1 VKQRIAAAV
10 LVLIAACGGS
20 RTFQTSM
27 PIITI
32 PPTTSTTAGP
42 LEVTP
47 TGCSAP
53 PVTFALLCEV
63 VELIDE
69 NHLSPPAH
77 VSLAAS
83 AAGGVSI
90 FTSTDPPDLP
100 ATVTCA
106 VPSADF
112 SILCDAIESRLRSD
126 PVPLEPMV
134 EAAVVQML
142 TESLDPYTRY
152 VPPELAGALGDNGV
166 IAGAGIVIGA
176 RTVAGS
182 PCVKIGPACPLL
194 VEVVIDGSPG
204 DTSGLRV
211 GDQIV
216 SIDTTDVADLT
227 VLDVAGTLSKASGE
241 TTAVVVQR
249 DGAELSVELTHEVQ
263 DFMPVVSRMVGNV
276 GYMRLAEFGFETHL
290 FVHFGLQT
298 LLDQGADR
306 LILDLR
312 DNPGGY
318 LFSVSI
324 IGSEFFS
331 DGLLYRTQSPTENL
345 DFPAVEG
352 GIATRIPITV
362 VVNENSASS
371 AEVLT
376 AVLAERNR
384 ALIVGQPTYG
394 KNVVQD
400 SFELNNGGILR
411 VTVSEWITPGGATVA
426 GQGVRPDVEL
436 VLPADL
442 TVEQV
447 IEEVLAATR

>member
-1 VKQRIAAAV
+1 MVVAG
-10 LVLIAACGGS
+10 LVLLAACGGS
-20 RTFQTSM
+20 RTFETSM

-32 PPTTSTTAGP
+32 PPTTSTTTGP

-53 PVTFALLCEV
+53 PITFALLCEV

-69 NHLSPPAH
+69 NHLSPPPH
-77 VSLAAS
+77 TSLAAS

-100 ATVTCA
+100 SRVTCA
-106 VPSADF
+106 VPSVDF
-112 SILCDAIESRLRSD
+112 EILCDAIESRLRTD

-134 EAAVVQML
+134 EAVVVQML
-142 TESLDPYTRY
+142 TESLDPYTQY

-204 DTSGLRV
+204 DSSGLVV
-211 GDQIV
+211 GDHIISV
-216 SIDTTDVADLT
+216 DGTDVTDLT
-227 VLDVAGTLSKASGE
+227 VLDVAAKLSKPSGE

-249 DGAELSVELTHEVQ
+249 AGSETAVELAHEVE
-263 DFMPVVSRMVGNV
+263 DLMPVVTRMVGNV
-276 GYMRLAEFGFETHL
+276 GYLRLAEFGFETHL
-290 FVHFGLQT
+290 FVHFGLQA
-298 LLDQGADR
+298 LLDQGANR

-324 IGSEFFS
+324 IGSEFFA
-331 DGLLYRTQSPTENL
+331 DGLLYKTQSPSEHL

-371 AEVLT
+371 AEILS

-384 ALIVGQPTYG
+384 AVIVGQPTFG
-394 KNVVQD
+394 KNVVQN
-400 SFELNNGGILR
+400 SFELHNGGLLR
-411 VTVSEWITPGGATVA
+411 VTVSEWLTPGGATVA
-426 GQGVRPDVEL
+426 GQGVRPDIEL

-442 TVEQV
+442 PVEQV
-447 IEEVLAATR
+447 IEQVLAATR